1 VVNAVRQIAESMRV
15 DIVATE
21 LVGVVLAQDAARALH
36 SALEML
42 GFDSQQIVR

>member
-1 VVNAVRQIAESMRV
+1 
-15 DIVATE
+15 
-21 LVGVVLAQDAARALH
+21 VLAQDAARALQ